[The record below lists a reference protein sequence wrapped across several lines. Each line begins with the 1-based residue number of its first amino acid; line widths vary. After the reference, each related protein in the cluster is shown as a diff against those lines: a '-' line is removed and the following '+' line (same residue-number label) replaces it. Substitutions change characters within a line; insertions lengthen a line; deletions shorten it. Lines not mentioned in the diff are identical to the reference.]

1 MMKNPVLVG
10 AILGCLGVGGIVSAQ
25 AVFTKG
31 QVADRIKKVE
41 DGVDEFRKWAE
52 NRAEQGQSGAQTA
65 KASGRTRGRTA
76 TESQKDVAKDKK
88 DELDNALGDLN
99 RSTNRLRRKFDP
111 TDKWMETRP
120 QVETVL
126 DDARKI
132 NQVMARGKYGTQA
145 ERYWGVLRTAINDL
159 ARSYNLHTF
168 GCVGGFVGGGTT
180 ISRHASVF
188 RSALA
193 RHLCARCL
201 PRRKHPGLVANAV
214 ASRTRRAP
222 GNRGSRFPLPRARAE
237 RRNRPLTGARQSV

>member
-1 MMKNPVLVG
+1 MMKKPVLVG
-10 AILGCLGVGGIVSAQ
+10 AILACLGVGGIAWAQ
-25 AVFTKG
+25 VVFTKV
-31 QVADRIKKVE
+31 QLADRIRKVE

-52 NRAEQGQSGAQTA
+52 NRAEHGQSSAQTA

-76 TESQKDVAKDKK
+76 TESQKAVAKDKK

-120 QVETVL
+120 QVESVL

-159 ARSYNLHTF
+159 ARCYNLT
-168 GCVGGFVGGGTT
+168 
-180 ISRHASVF
+180 
-188 RSALA
+188 
-193 RHLCARCL
+193 
-201 PRRKHPGLVANAV
+201 
-214 ASRTRRAP
+214 
-222 GNRGSRFPLPRARAE
+222 PL
-237 RRNRPLTGARQSV
+237 GV